1 MNKHEETLGFND
13 NWARI
18 FGVPIVA
25 FATPIIFLNERF
37 EEGLIMYAISF
48 VVSLF
53 FTLILWE
60 GNRQLMIIGR
70 LRFSK
75 VGDEAK
81 RLTWQLINTVLFSSS
96 VFLILDP
103 LICYFL
109 KNDPSQIYS
118 NTIGG
123 LSASLFSSMLV
134 IAIYEAIYFMKRY
147 MRSVAETEQLKREMV
162 QSQLETLKNQVN
174 PHFLFNSLNTLV
186 SIIPDNKEVAV
197 EFVRKMSKVYRY
209 ILEIKDRELITLS
222 EELDF
227 LNSYI
232 FLQKIRFGDN
242 LIIKLSLPE
251 HLMEHQVVPLSLQM
265 LLENA
270 MKHNIV
276 STEKPLHIE
285 ISVGKDDQT
294 IVVRNNLQLK
304 HQVMDSTGTGLKNI
318 SHRYLFASGREVETI
333 VSTNAF
339 IVALPLINKAAS
351 AWRF

>member
-1 MNKHEETLGFND
+1 MNKHEEILGFND

-18 FGVPIVA
+18 IGVPIVA
-25 FATPIIFLNERF
+25 FAIPIIFLNERF
-37 EEGLIMYAISF
+37 QEGFIPYIISF
-48 VVSLF
+48 LVSLT

-60 GNRQLMIIGR
+60 GNRRLMILSR
-70 LRFSK
+70 KHFSY

-81 RLTWQLINTVLFSSS
+81 RLTWQLIGTFVFSST
-96 VFLILDP
+96 VFLVLDP
-103 LICYFL
+103 IICIFL
-109 KNDPSQIYS
+109 KNDPSQTYS
-118 NTIGG
+118 NSIGG

-134 IAIYEAIYFMKRY
+134 ITIYEAVYFMKRY
-147 MRSVAETEQLKREMV
+147 MRSAAETEQLKREMV

-186 SIIPDNKEVAV
+186 SIIPDDKDVAV
-197 EFVRKMSKVYRY
+197 EFVRKLSKVYRY
-209 ILEIKDRELITLS
+209 ILEIKDRELITLQ

-242 LIIKLSLPE
+242 LVIKLNIPE

-276 STEKPLHIE
+276 STEKPLHIDVS
-285 ISVGKDDQT
+285 IGKDDQT

-304 HQVMDSTGTGLKNI
+304 QQVMDSTGTGLKNI

-333 VSTNAF
+333 VSTSAF
-339 IVALPLINKAAS
+339 MVALPLIDKAVTS
-351 AWRF
+351 

>member
-1 MNKHEETLGFND
+1 MSKHEEILGFND
-13 NWARI
+13 KWARI
-18 FGVPIVA
+18 IGVPIVA
-25 FATPIIFLNERF
+25 FFTPIIFLNERF
-37 EEGLIMYAISF
+37 QEGLVIYLISF

-53 FTLILWE
+53 YTLILWE
-60 GNRQLMIIGR
+60 GNRRLMIIGR
-70 LRFSK
+70 NYFK
-75 VGDEAK
+75 GVGQENK
-81 RLTWQLINTVLFSSS
+81 RMIWQGAATLMFGTVTFLT
-96 VFLILDP
+96 LDP
-103 LICYFL
+103 IVCYYL
-109 KNDPSQIYS
+109 KNAPNETYS
-118 NTIGG
+118 NMIGG
-123 LSASLFSSMLV
+123 LSASLFNSLLV
-134 IAIYEAIYFMKRY
+134 ITTYEAIYFMKRY

-186 SIIPDNKEVAV
+186 SIIPDDKEVAV
-197 EFVRKMSKVYRY
+197 EFVRKLSKVYRY

-242 LIIKLSLPE
+242 LVIKLSLPE
-251 HLMEHQVVPLSLQM
+251 HLIEHQVVPLSLQM

-333 VSTNAF
+333 VSTSAF
-339 IVALPLINKAAS
+339 MVALPLINKAVTA
-351 AWRF
+351 